1 MTKEEKLRREED
13 IRQALNFL
21 ANNWC
26 HNSQLCDAF
35 EAIFHK
41 LNTGS
46 KSDKANAEMLREYLS
61 YPGSQ
66 SAQSSVES
74 LLASIKEP
82 KGKNAA
88 QLLRRGR
95 GKAKKYD
102 PAAVKMEDKVMQV
115 MIAFRLKRVKKWEV
129 DAALLEHCG
138 ESADTATIRKFRKA
152 LEARAHPFADGYMK
166 FLEAF
171 ASKKPLWDDPGGP
184 VKSEN
189 NR

>member
-1 MTKEEKLRREED
+1 MTKEEKLRRAED
-13 IRQALNFL
+13 VRQALNFL

-26 HNSQLCDAF
+26 HNSQLRDAF
-35 EAIFHK
+35 EAIFQK
-41 LNTGS
+41 LNSGT

-66 SAQSSVES
+66 SARSSAES
-74 LLASIKEP
+74 LLASINEP
-82 KGKNAA
+82 EGRNAA
-88 QLLRRGR
+88 DLPKRGR
-95 GKAKKYD
+95 GKKYD

-138 ESADTATIRKFRKA
+138 ESADPAPIRKFKKA
-152 LEARAHPFADGYMK
+152 LEARAHPFADGFIK
-166 FLEAF
+166 FQEAF
-171 ASKKPLWDDPGGP
+171 ASKKPLWGDPGSP

>member
-13 IRQALNFL
+13 VLQALYFL

-26 HNSQLCDAF
+26 YNSQLRDAF
-35 EAIFHK
+35 EAIFQK
-41 LNTGS
+41 LSSGT
-46 KSDKANAEMLREYLS
+46 KTDKANAEILREYLA
-61 YPGSQ
+61 YPGSV

-74 LLASIKEP
+74 LLASI
-82 KGKNAA
+82 NAPEGRKA
-88 QLLRRGR
+88 ADLPRMGR
-95 GKAKKYD
+95 GKKYD